1 MSETGHDYGLVIK
14 KSDDFFIVDVDPAVY
29 NSGYGVVSKQEDPYG
44 KYDLDDVKAWVLAH
58 PDKIVTEHP
67 LESQIQTIEEIQQ
80 EQAELD
86 SVNKELFDR
95 MVQKVFNPEVSVQE
109 EYVPTTEELL
119 TKKAQ
124 LEQSIAQLK
133 QSLK

>member
-1 MSETGHDYGLVIK
+1 MEDYGLVIK
-14 KSDDFFIVDVDPAVY
+14 RSDDDFVVFVDENQYYSGYNVVPKTVDPENA
-29 NSGYGVVSKQEDPYG
+29 
-44 KYDLDDVKAWVLAH
+44 YDIEDVKAYCEAH
-58 PDKIVTEHP
+58 PEKVVTEHP

-119 TKKAQ
+119 AKKTQ
-124 LEQSIAQLK
+124 LEQNIAQLK

>member
-1 MSETGHDYGLVIK
+1 MEDYGLVIK
-14 KSDDFFIVDVDPAVY
+14 RNDNDFVVFVDENQYYSGYNVVPKTVDPENA
-29 NSGYGVVSKQEDPYG
+29 
-44 KYDLDDVKAWVLAH
+44 YDIEDVKAYCEAH
-58 PDKIVTEHP
+58 PEKVVIEHP

-80 EQAELD
+80 EQAQLD

-95 MVQKVFNPEVSVQE
+95 MVQKVFNSEVSEQE
-109 EYVPTTEELL
+109 EYIPTTEELL
-119 TKKAQ
+119 VKKAQ

>member
-1 MSETGHDYGLVIK
+1 MEDYGLVIK
-14 KSDDFFIVDVDPAVY
+14 RSDDDFVVFVDENQY
-29 NSGYGVVSKQEDPYG
+29 YSGYNVVPKTIDPENA
-44 KYDLDDVKAWVLAH
+44 YDIEDVKAYCEAYPEKV
-58 PDKIVTEHP
+58 VMEHP

-95 MVQKVFNPEVSVQE
+95 MVQKVFNPEVSEQE

-119 TKKAQ
+119 AKKAQ